1 MRHAFAAPRR
11 RRQYL
16 LNTVYNEG
24 TPAVAAY
31 LIYRQIR
38 EDELREMYKAD
49 TGPFLVR
56 YKPGKGPQE
65 ATTCW
70 HTPGIAYAIKTPAQM
85 CSGNYDTAVDY
96 GYHSDNPRESFKFC
110 PCEPVGQ

>member
-1 MRHAFAAPRR
+1 MPLLRR
-11 RRQYL
+11 SNLSRQSSISVDRVL
-16 LNTVYNEG
+16 CW
-24 TPAVAAY
+24 
-31 LIYRQIR
+31 
-38 EDELREMYKAD
+38 LREVKGY

-96 GYHSDNPRESFKFC
+96 GYHEDNPRESFKFC